1 MGDFLTFLT
10 KMDTF
15 ETYFFIGGTVGNFL
29 NFLTKMHTLET
40 YFFNSS
46 TVGNFLHFLAKMD
59 TLETYLFLK
68 LYKFTI
74 IAGLSISFLSMI

>member
-15 ETYFFIGGTVGNFL
+15 ETYFFIGATVGNFL

-59 TLETYLFLK
+59 TLKYYLLMK
-68 LYKFTI
+68 LSKSTI
-74 IAGLSISFLSMI
+74 IAGLSVSFLSMI